1 MGCEVCLG
9 ILTAQPTRSR
19 RVVLISWSRRS
30 DDHLCSKPILNLKLN
45 LNLKL
50 AYEEEESVCKL
61 DQEVRNVCVRERQS
75 SSIAKHFSF
84 FAV

>member
-19 RVVLISWSRRS
+19 KVVLISWSRRS
-30 DDHLCSKPILNLKLN
+30 DDYLCSKPILNLKLN

-50 AYEEEESVCKL
+50 AYEEEEIVLRPNAKSW
-61 DQEVRNVCVRERQS
+61 RFPPS
-75 SSIAKHFSF
+75 SFIYDVKI
-84 FAV
+84 